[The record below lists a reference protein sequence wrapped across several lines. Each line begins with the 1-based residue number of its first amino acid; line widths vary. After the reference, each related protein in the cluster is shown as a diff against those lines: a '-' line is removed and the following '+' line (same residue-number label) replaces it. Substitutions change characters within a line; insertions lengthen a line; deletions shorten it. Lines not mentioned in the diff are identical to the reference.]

1 MGAQQRCHLS
11 CIRASSLPS
20 PAPAVSLD
28 LSGAAGAFAAH
39 RFVWAGHFAPGIF
52 YNGSMTVLNVLATS
66 HGTDSAAGREAIALI
81 REQVRSLLDQRTD
94 GVEYRVHEAYVD
106 VESPSVDDAAAAL
119 PKDEP
124 CVIVPIL
131 LSTGFHTQVDLRRAA
146 RASGI
151 ERIVIAESL
160 GPDSRLARLARTRL
174 EEVGWTPENGSVV
187 VQGAAGSS
195 RADGRADMER
205 AAELLSEALGTQAQ
219 HGFIAS
225 IDPKFHEVVAEYKPE
240 FAATYLLAE
249 GFFAG
254 KMRRDAEATGLPVKV
269 AAPLVNAQDPAS
281 ARVVAECFVDRMDE
295 ALAA

>member
-1 MGAQQRCHLS
+1 M
-11 CIRASSLPS
+11 
-20 PAPAVSLD
+20 
-28 LSGAAGAFAAH
+28 AH
-39 RFVWAGHFAPGIF
+39 KFVWAGYFAPGIF

-146 RASGI
+146 RASG
-151 ERIVIAESL
+151 
-160 GPDSRLARLARTRL
+160 L
-174 EEVGWTPENGSVV
+174 EEAGCTPENDSVV

-205 AAELLSEALGTQAQ
+205 AAELLSEALGTQVQ

-254 KMRRDAEATGLPVKV
+254 KMRRDAASTGLPAKV

-281 ARVVAECFVDRMDE
+281 ARVVAECFVNRMDK

>member
-1 MGAQQRCHLS
+1 MLS
-11 CIRASSLPS
+11 PQLHSGLEFAS

-28 LSGAAGAFAAH
+28 VSGAAGAFVALK
-39 RFVWAGHFAPGIF
+39 FVWAGYFVPGIF

-66 HGTDSAAGREAIALI
+66 HGTDSVAGREAIALI

-106 VESPSVDDAAAAL
+106 VESPSVDDAAATL

-174 EEVGWTPENGSVV
+174 EEAGWTPENGSVV

-205 AAELLSEALGTQAQ
+205 AAELLSEALGTQVQ

-249 GFFAG
+249 GFFAS
-254 KMRRDAEATGLPVKV
+254 KMRRDAASTGLPAKV
-269 AAPLVNAQDPAS
+269 ATPLVNAQDSAS

>member
-1 MGAQQRCHLS
+1 M
-11 CIRASSLPS
+11 
-20 PAPAVSLD
+20 
-28 LSGAAGAFAAH
+28 
-39 RFVWAGHFAPGIF
+39 
-52 YNGSMTVLNVLATS
+52 
-66 HGTDSAAGREAIALI
+66 
-81 REQVRSLLDQRTD
+81 
-94 GVEYRVHEAYVD
+94 
-106 VESPSVDDAAAAL
+106 
-119 PKDEP
+119 
-124 CVIVPIL
+124 
-131 LSTGFHTQVDLRRAA
+131 
-146 RASGI
+146 
-151 ERIVIAESL
+151 
-160 GPDSRLARLARTRL
+160 
-174 EEVGWTPENGSVV
+174 

-205 AAELLSEALGTQAQ
+205 AAELLSEALGTQVQ

>member
-1 MGAQQRCHLS
+1 MFLS
-11 CIRASSLPS
+11 
-20 PAPAVSLD
+20 
-28 LSGAAGAFAAH
+28 
-39 RFVWAGHFAPGIF
+39 

-174 EEVGWTPENGSVV
+174 EEAGWTPENGSVV

-205 AAELLSEALGTQAQ
+205 AAELLSEALGTQVQ

-254 KMRRDAEATGLPVKV
+254 KMRRDAASTGLPVKV

>member
-1 MGAQQRCHLS
+1 M
-11 CIRASSLPS
+11 
-20 PAPAVSLD
+20 
-28 LSGAAGAFAAH
+28 
-39 RFVWAGHFAPGIF
+39 
-52 YNGSMTVLNVLATS
+52 NVLATS

-195 RADGRADMER
+195 RADMER
-205 AAELLSEALGTQAQ
+205 AAELLSEALGTQVQ

-254 KMRRDAEATGLPVKV
+254 KMRRDAASTGLPAKV

-281 ARVVAECFVDRMDE
+281 ARVVAECFVNRMDE

>member
-1 MGAQQRCHLS
+1 M
-11 CIRASSLPS
+11 
-20 PAPAVSLD
+20 
-28 LSGAAGAFAAH
+28 
-39 RFVWAGHFAPGIF
+39 
-52 YNGSMTVLNVLATS
+52 NVLATS

-151 ERIVIAESL
+151 ERIVIASLLVPIPVWLAWL
-160 GPDSRLARLARTRL
+160 GPALKRLAGPPR
-174 EEVGWTPENGSVV
+174 NGSVV

-205 AAELLSEALGTQAQ
+205 AAELLSEALGTQ
-219 HGFIAS
+219 
-225 IDPKFHEVVAEYKPE
+225 V
-240 FAATYLLAE
+240 
-249 GFFAG
+249 
-254 KMRRDAEATGLPVKV
+254 RRGLRC
-269 AAPLVNAQDPAS
+269 LH
-281 ARVVAECFVDRMDE
+281 
-295 ALAA
+295 

>member
-1 MGAQQRCHLS
+1 
-11 CIRASSLPS
+11 
-20 PAPAVSLD
+20 
-28 LSGAAGAFAAH
+28 
-39 RFVWAGHFAPGIF
+39 
-52 YNGSMTVLNVLATS
+52 MTVLNVLATS
-66 HGTDSAAGREAIALI
+66 HGTDSVAGREAIALI

-146 RASGI
+146 RESGI
-151 ERIVIAESL
+151 ERIVIADSL
-160 GPDSRLARLARTRL
+160 GPDHRLARLARTRL
-174 EEVGWTPENGSVV
+174 EEADWTPENGSVV

-205 AAELLSEALGTQAQ
+205 AAELLSEALEAPVQ
-219 HGFIAS
+219 HGFVAS
-225 IDPKFHEVVAEYKPE
+225 IDPKFHEVVAEHQPE

-249 GFFAG
+249 GFFAS
-254 KMRRDAEATGLPVKV
+254 KMRRDAESTGQSVKV

-295 ALAA
+295 ALAV

>member
-1 MGAQQRCHLS
+1 MFHS
-11 CIRASSLPS
+11 
-20 PAPAVSLD
+20 
-28 LSGAAGAFAAH
+28 
-39 RFVWAGHFAPGIF
+39 
-52 YNGSMTVLNVLATS
+52 YNGNMTILNVIATS
-66 HGTDSAAGREAIALI
+66 HGTDSVAGREAITLI
-81 REQVRSLLDQRTD
+81 REQIKFLLAQRND
-94 GVEYRVHEAYVD
+94 GVEYRVHAAYVD
-106 VESPSVDDAAAAL
+106 VESPSVDDAAAL

-174 EEVGWTPENGSVV
+174 EEAGWTSENGSVV

-205 AAELLSEALGTQAQ
+205 AAELLSEALGTQVQ

-225 IDPKFHEVVAEYKPE
+225 IGPKFHEVVAEYKPE
-240 FAATYLLAE
+240 YAATYLLAE

-281 ARVVAECFVDRMDE
+281 ARVVAECFVNRMDE

>member
-1 MGAQQRCHLS
+1 MFLS
-11 CIRASSLPS
+11 
-20 PAPAVSLD
+20 
-28 LSGAAGAFAAH
+28 
-39 RFVWAGHFAPGIF
+39 
-52 YNGSMTVLNVLATS
+52 YNGNMTILNVIATS
-66 HGTDSAAGREAIALI
+66 HGTDSVAGREAITLI
-81 REQVRSLLDQRTD
+81 REQIKFLLAQRND
-94 GVEYRVHEAYVD
+94 GVEYRVHAAYVD
-106 VESPSVDDAAAAL
+106 VESPSVDDAAASL
-119 PKDEP
+119 PNDEP

-205 AAELLSEALGTQAQ
+205 AAELLSEALGTQVQ

-225 IDPKFHEVVAEYKPE
+225 IDPKFHEVVAEHQPK

-249 GFFAG
+249 GFFSG
-254 KMRRDAEATGLPVKV
+254 KMRRDAASTGLPVKV
-269 AAPLVNAQDPAS
+269 AAPLVNAQDS
-281 ARVVAECFVDRMDE
+281 AAAAVVAECFIDRMD
-295 ALAA
+295 AAIAQLDAA

>member
-1 MGAQQRCHLS
+1 
-11 CIRASSLPS
+11 
-20 PAPAVSLD
+20 
-28 LSGAAGAFAAH
+28 
-39 RFVWAGHFAPGIF
+39 
-52 YNGSMTVLNVLATS
+52 MTVLNVLATS
-66 HGTDSAAGREAIALI
+66 HGTDSVAGREAIALI

-94 GVEYRVHEAYVD
+94 GAEYRVHEAYVD

-146 RASGI
+146 RESGI
-151 ERIVIAESL
+151 ERIVIADSL
-160 GPDSRLARLARTRL
+160 GPDHRLARLARTRL
-174 EEVGWTPENGSVV
+174 EEADWAPENGSVV

-205 AAELLSEALGTQAQ
+205 AAELLSEALEAPVQ

-225 IDPKFHEVVAEYKPE
+225 IDPKFHEVVAEYQPK

-249 GFFAG
+249 GFFAS
-254 KMRRDAEATGLPVKV
+254 KMRRDAESTGQSVKV
-269 AAPLVNAQDPAS
+269 AAPLVNAQDSAS

>member
-1 MGAQQRCHLS
+1 MFHS
-11 CIRASSLPS
+11 
-20 PAPAVSLD
+20 
-28 LSGAAGAFAAH
+28 
-39 RFVWAGHFAPGIF
+39 
-52 YNGSMTVLNVLATS
+52 YNGNMTILNVIATS
-66 HGTDSAAGREAIALI
+66 HGTDSVAGREAITLI
-81 REQVRSLLDQRTD
+81 REQIKFLLAQRND
-94 GVEYRVHEAYVD
+94 GVEYRVHAAYVD
-106 VESPSVDDAAAAL
+106 VESPSVDDAAASL
-119 PKDEP
+119 PNDEP

-174 EEVGWTPENGSVV
+174 EEAGWTPENGSAV

-205 AAELLSEALGTQAQ
+205 AAELLSEALGTQVQ

-240 FAATYLLAE
+240 YAATYLLAE

-254 KMRRDAEATGLPVKV
+254 KMRRDAASTGLPVKV

>member
-1 MGAQQRCHLS
+1 M
-11 CIRASSLPS
+11 
-20 PAPAVSLD
+20 
-28 LSGAAGAFAAH
+28 
-39 RFVWAGHFAPGIF
+39 
-52 YNGSMTVLNVLATS
+52 
-66 HGTDSAAGREAIALI
+66 
-81 REQVRSLLDQRTD
+81 
-94 GVEYRVHEAYVD
+94 
-106 VESPSVDDAAAAL
+106 DDAAAAL

-146 RASGI
+146 RESGI
-151 ERIVIAESL
+151 ERIVIADSL
-160 GPDSRLARLARTRL
+160 GPDHRLARLARTRL
-174 EEVGWTPENGSVV
+174 EEADWAPENGSVV

-205 AAELLSEALGTQAQ
+205 AAELLSEALEAPVQ

-225 IDPKFHEVVAEYKPE
+225 IDPKFHEVVAEYQPE

-249 GFFAG
+249 GFFAS
-254 KMRRDAEATGLPVKV
+254 KMRRDAESTGQSVKV
-269 AAPLVNAQDPAS
+269 AAPLVNAQDSAS

>member
-1 MGAQQRCHLS
+1 MLS
-11 CIRASSLPS
+11 PQLHSGLEFAS

-28 LSGAAGAFAAH
+28 VSGAAGAFVALK
-39 RFVWAGHFAPGIF
+39 FVWAGYFVPRIF

-66 HGTDSAAGREAIALI
+66 HGTDSVAGREAIALI

-174 EEVGWTPENGSVV
+174 EEAGWTPENGSVV

-205 AAELLSEALGTQAQ
+205 AAELLSEALGTQVQ

-240 FAATYLLAE
+240 YAATYLLAE
-249 GFFAG
+249 GFFAS
-254 KMRRDAEATGLPVKV
+254 KMRRDAASTGLPAKV
-269 AAPLVNAQDPAS
+269 ATPLVNVQDSAS